1 MLKVLGI
8 YIAATLACVVLVAP
22 FVDFA
27 ASWLGLIGYNLPIFL
42 LSLVVCAAFIVLYSF
57 LQDFSART
65 NLLGR
70 KRFLALSLCMGL
82 LLFIAQLYL
91 QKSAGFVC
99 GWDVGTITQVGE
111 RAPSDTS
118 ALARYLS
125 IYPNQQ
131 FLYGLFRKLAKL
143 ASLADVSAYR
153 TLVCCS
159 CLCVTAS
166 IVLATAIC
174 HRLFGEVQA
183 IAFQVFASLFIG
195 LNGWVLVPYSDTFG
209 MLFTSAALWLYVIP
223 RKQSVRLLGLTAVS
237 ILGYMVKPTAIFLL
251 FAIICLDWIPGI
263 AHSANELIKSN
274 RHSRSRKLTLNGDVA
289 AASTEGD
296 CQAPNA
302 TSPSASERNAS
313 PIRGTLVALLKV
325 AVPIA
330 LGVILAAGIG
340 QYVKGNYLTID
351 PNASYGMT
359 HYLSMGINPSSK
371 GFVSG
376 EEGWLSG
383 SISDP
388 SERRSAQLQL
398 WKKHLKELG
407 PVGLLKIWFE
417 KNLTNYADGSFAW
430 KREVIGGSKN
440 WAGWQ
445 IPTNNK
451 TISIYGDSLTVK
463 NWYGIV
469 DEDQRDG
476 AGIAY
481 GWYCQLLWFA
491 VLLGCAASALRHA
504 RSMKAANPGEP
515 SQSTNHICATMALT
529 LIFLS
534 GFLLIF
540 ECRARYLFL
549 FMPYYTLF
557 AIDGLIGKGSAGEW
571 FARKV
576 SKLHKDLNQ
585 VTRLA

>member
-1 MLKVLGI
+1 M
-8 YIAATLACVVLVAP
+8 TLACVVLVAP

-42 LSLVVCAAFIVLYSF
+42 LSLVACAVLIILYSF
-57 LQDFSART
+57 LQDGNART
-65 NLLGR
+65 NLLDR

-209 MLFTSAALWLYVIP
+209 MLFTSAALYFYVIP
-223 RKQSVRLLGLTAVS
+223 HKRPVRLLGLTAAS

-251 FAIICLDWIPGI
+251 FAVACLDWIPGVLC
-263 AHSANELIKSN
+263 SANGLIKN
-274 RHSRSRKLTLNGDVA
+274 ARHGRSHKPALEGIKATANSGIDYQAVHATKPPVPETIAPCGRSVLATLLKTA
-289 AASTEGD
+289 A
-296 CQAPNA
+296 P
-302 TSPSASERNAS
+302 
-313 PIRGTLVALLKV
+313 VALG
-325 AVPIA
+325 A
-330 LGVILAAGIG
+330 ILATGFG
-340 QYVKGNYLTID
+340 HYVKGNYLTTD
-351 PNASYGMT
+351 PSASYGMT
-359 HYLSMGINPSSK
+359 HYLSMGINPASK
-371 GFVSG
+371 GFYAA
-376 EEGWLSG
+376 EENELSS
-383 SISDP
+383 SIAGP
-388 SERRSAQLQL
+388 SERRAAQLRL

-430 KREVIGGSKN
+430 KREVVGGSKN
-440 WAGWQ
+440 WADGQ

-451 TISIYGDSLTVK
+451 TISIYGDSFTVK

-469 DEDQRDG
+469 DENQRDG

-491 VLLGCAASALRHA
+491 VLLGCATSALRSA
-504 RSMKAANPGEP
+504 RNIKRE
-515 SQSTNHICATMALT
+515 SQTEQQGRRNHICATMALA

-534 GFLLIF
+534 GFLMIF

-549 FMPYYTLF
+549 FMPYYTMF
-557 AIDGLIGKGSAGEW
+557 AIDGLIGAGSAGEW
-571 FARKV
+571 LARKA
-576 SKLHKDLNQ
+576 SDLHQELKRAAR
-585 VTRLA
+585 TA